1 MPTDANGGN
10 GGTGTPNG
18 GNNGGAGSNGA
29 TILFGGSPGLVEK
42 LEGAGNYL
50 NWKFQLKMLLKLEGM
65 WDLIEAEETNV
76 LTSVDAARDQRA
88 LARICL
94 SLKPGLFQYVREAK
108 SSKEAWKK
116 LSEVFEDRGLYRRVL
131 LLRQLHRIQYND
143 YNNMTEYIERVTSLV
158 QQLSDIGKVIE
169 DEEIAEILLSG
180 LPQEYDTLVSNLET
194 LCISKKLQSELVRT
208 RLLQEAHRKDET
220 STATAFVT
228 KKQLVCKYC
237 SKVGHIKPKCYKFKR
252 DKLQKKKKD
261 ENEPVVA
268 FLAHSSSDIYV
279 DSGSSNHMV
288 KDKEMLTNFK
298 ETSTQVV
305 SCPNNEQLV
314 STCVGDINIFS
325 NNEDEALLKK
335 CEDCLKGKLAAEPFP
350 DASSSRQIPE
360 EVWSGS
366 KVELFSFVSRTHS

>member
-1 MPTDANGGN
+1 M
-10 GGTGTPNG
+10 
-18 GNNGGAGSNGA
+18 
-29 TILFGGSPGLVEK
+29 VEK

-252 DKLQKKKKD
+252 DKLQKKKD

-279 DSGSSNHMV
+279 
-288 KDKEMLTNFK
+288 
-298 ETSTQVV
+298 V
-305 SCPNNEQLV
+305 SCANNEQLV

-350 DASSSRQIPE
+350 DASSSRE
-360 EVWSGS
+360 EYCTGS
-366 KVELFSFVSRTHS
+366 EDDSSSAELSAGDTGDEPLSSPCETPAQEVAATSPVTVVSQTGRPIRSTRNVHPSRF